1 MPLSGTP
8 APNKRK
14 KATKIIMEL
23 NFSGEGEQ
31 DVSSLNLGK
40 KISVPRDIMLEEL
53 SLLSNKG
60 SKMFKLRQKRVEKFI
75 YENNPDVFT
84 DNSLDH
90 FQKFIPSVGG
100 QIGVGGQAGVGGG
113 GYGLIQGS
121 GQFVSSLSGG
131 KHGPGGQHPP
141 VPPPKPGSKGA
152 AGGQQ
157 GTGGSGGQG
166 GSGGVDGAGG
176 QDGQSSQPGGEGGKQ
191 ITVIKT
197 YLSPWEKAL
206 GINPQQATNLSINL
220 LDFGNKAELCNYK
233 SFNRSAMPYGGYE
246 KASKLMTFQMPE
258 FDAGPVEA
266 EPETVFN
273 TNVNNRPSFN
283 KTPIGWLGSGDGTHY
298 NIELNV
304 PVDGET
310 EEL

>member
-14 KATKIIMEL
+14 KSTKIIMEIT
-23 NFSGEGEQ
+23 SSEGEQ
-31 DVSSLNLGK
+31 DVSRLNLGK

-75 YENNPDVFT
+75 YENNPDVFS

-100 QIGVGGQAGVGGG
+100 QLGVGGQTGGG
-113 GYGLIQGS
+113 GVGYGLIQGS

-131 KHGPGGQHPP
+131 QHGHGGHPP
-141 VPPPKPGSKGA
+141 VPPPKPGSKAG

-157 GTGGSGGQG
+157 GTGGSGGGQG
-166 GSGGVDGAGG
+166 GSGAGEGAGG
-176 QDGQSSQPGGEGGKQ
+176 KDGQSGQPGGEGGKQ
-191 ITVIKT
+191 ITIFKT
-197 YLSPWEKAL
+197 YLSPWEKAM
-206 GINPQQATNLSINL
+206 GIDPKQAAQLNINL
-220 LDFGNKAELCNYK
+220 LDYGSKAELCKYK

-258 FDAGPVEA
+258 FDAGPEEA
-266 EPETVFN
+266 EPVTVFN
-273 TNVNNRPSFN
+273 ATVTNRPSFN
-283 KTPIGWLGSGDGTHY
+283 RTPIGWLGSGDNTNY
-298 NIELNV
+298 NIEINV
-304 PVDGET
+304 PVGGET
-310 EEL
+310 DEL

>member
-23 NFSGEGEQ
+23 TSSVGEQ
-31 DVSSLNLGK
+31 DVSRLNLGK

-75 YENNPDVFT
+75 YENNPDVFS

-90 FQKFIPSVGG
+90 FQKYIPSGGG
-100 QIGVGGQAGVGGG
+100 QLGVGGQGGGGGG

-121 GQFVSSLSGG
+121 GQFVSSLSGRH
-131 KHGPGGQHPP
+131 HGPGGQIPP
-141 VPPPKPGSKGA
+141 VPPPKPGSKAA
-152 AGGQQ
+152 AGGQI
-157 GTGGSGGQG
+157 GTSGSGGQG
-166 GSGGVDGAGG
+166 GSGGVDGVGG
-176 QDGQSSQPGGEGGKQ
+176 QDAKSSQAGGEGGKH
-191 ITVIKT
+191 ITIIKT

-206 GINPQQATNLSINL
+206 GLDPQQAAQLNIDL
-220 LDFGNKAELCNYK
+220 LDFGQKAELCKYK
-233 SFNRSAMPYGGYE
+233 SFNRTAMPFGGYE
-246 KASKLMTFQMPE
+246 KASKMMTFQMPD
-258 FDAGPVEA
+258 FDAGPVEP
-266 EPETVFN
+266 EPVTVFN
-273 TNVNNRPSFN
+273 PTVTDRPSFN
-283 KTPIGWLGSGDGTHY
+283 RTPIGWLGSGEGTHY
-298 NIELNV
+298 NIELTP
-304 PVDGET
+304 PVDAET

>member
-14 KATKIIMEL
+14 KATKIIMQIAP
-23 NFSGEGEQ
+23 SGEGEQ
-31 DVSSLNLGK
+31 DVSRLNLGK
-40 KISVPRDIMLEEL
+40 KISTPRDIMLEEL

-75 YENNPDVFT
+75 YENNPDVFS

-100 QIGVGGQAGVGGG
+100 QLGVGGQAGVGGG

-121 GQFVSSLSGG
+121 GQFVSTLSGG
-131 KHGPGGQHPP
+131 QHGHGGQHPP

-152 AGGQQ
+152 AGGQP
-157 GTGGSGGQG
+157 GSGGSGGQG

-176 QDGQSSQPGGEGGKQ
+176 QDGQSGQPGSEGGKQ

-197 YLSPWEKAL
+197 YLSPWDKAL
-206 GINPQQATNLSINL
+206 GVDPQQAANLGINL
-220 LDFGNKAELCNYK
+220 LEFGSKADLCKYK

-258 FDAGPVEA
+258 FDVGPVEP
-266 EPETVFN
+266 EPVTVFN
-273 TNVNNRPSFN
+273 PNVINRPSFN
-283 KTPIGWLGSGDGTHY
+283 RTPIGWLGSGEGTHY

>member
-14 KATKIIMEL
+14 KSPTKVIMEITA
-23 NFSGEGEQ
+23 SREEQ
-31 DVSSLNLGK
+31 DSSRLNLGK

-75 YENNPDVFT
+75 YENNPDVFS

-100 QIGVGGQAGVGGG
+100 QLGVGGQTGVGGG

-121 GQFVSSLSGG
+121 VHLVSSLSGG
-131 KHGPGGQHPP
+131 QHGAGGQHPP
-141 VPPPKPGSKGA
+141 VPPPKPGSKGG

-157 GTGGSGGQG
+157 GTGSPGGQG
-166 GSGGVDGAGG
+166 GIGSVDGSGGK
-176 QDGQSSQPGGEGGKQ
+176 DGQSGQPGSEGGKQ
-191 ITVIKT
+191 ITIFKT
-197 YLSPWEKAL
+197 YLSPWDKAM
-206 GINPQQATNLSINL
+206 GIDPQQATKLNVNL
-220 LDFGNKAELCNYK
+220 LEYGSKADLCKYK
-233 SFNRSAMPYGGYE
+233 SFNRTAMPFGGYE

-258 FDAGPVEA
+258 FDAGP
-266 EPETVFN
+266 EPEPVTVFN
-273 TNVNNRPSFN
+273 PNVTDRPSFN
-283 KTPIGWLGSGDGTHY
+283 RTPIGWLGSGDTTNY

-304 PVDGET
+304 LPVGGET
-310 EEL
+310 DEL

>member
-14 KATKIIMEL
+14 KSTKIIMQINPSE
-23 NFSGEGEQ
+23 EGEQ
-31 DVSSLNLGK
+31 DSSRLNLGK

-75 YENNPDVFT
+75 YENNPDVFS

-100 QIGVGGQAGVGGG
+100 QLGIAGQTGVGGG
-113 GYGLIQGS
+113 GYGLVHG
-121 GQFVSSLSGG
+121 GGRMVSSLSGG
-131 KHGPGGQHPP
+131 QYGPGGQPP

-152 AGGQQ
+152 AGG
-157 GTGGSGGQG
+157 GHSGAHGSGGHG
-166 GSGGVDGAGG
+166 GEGGAGG
-176 QDGQSSQPGGEGGKQ
+176 VGGQEGQSGQDGAGGKQ
-191 ITVIKT
+191 ITIFKT
-197 YLSPWEKAL
+197 YLSPWDKAV
-206 GINPQQATNLSINL
+206 GVDPNQTTNLSINL
-220 LDFGNKAELCNYK
+220 LDFGPKAVLCNYK

-258 FDAGPVEA
+258 FDPGQPEA
-266 EPETVFN
+266 EVVVIN
-273 TNVNNRPSFN
+273 QNALNRPSFN
-283 KTPIGWLGSGDGTHY
+283 RTPIGWLGSGEGTNY
-298 NIELNV
+298 NIDIAL
-304 PVDGET
+304 PADGET